1 LVKWKLLNLTNPNR
15 KVRNSMVQHNSLS
28 EKGQERI
35 SAAFAA
41 LQIGQLL
48 RKAGISKSF
57 GLSSLTIFQL
67 IFSLVFEGRNWFR
80 LLQSERRQ
88 SLPGKDV
95 VYRFLN
101 HPRFAWRRFLHSLS
115 LKIVQHFDTLTSR
128 SRTRVLIVDDSVLRR
143 DRSKKAEL
151 LARVFDHTTGR
162 YTRGYNMLTLG
173 WSDGFSFVPIDFVM
187 LSSAKLANRFCEMKE
202 RLSKRMPGYKRR
214 MEALSRK
221 PDAVVALLDRALEAG
236 FSADVVLM
244 DSWFTQAPL
253 LRELTAKGLPV
264 IGMVKAMK
272 QRYRFHGQCL
282 TLKELYALLPKH
294 KDKEIQGSVIVQT
307 ACGLPVKLVF
317 VRHRNRKRDWLVL
330 LSTDL
335 SLEDAEIVRIYGMR
349 WSIET
354 FFKFAKSYLKLGT
367 EFQGRSFDM
376 LISHTTIVFTRY
388 LVMEWERRHENDVRS
403 LGGLFFLFSDE
414 VRDMDLK
421 TALQH
426 LIVFFMEFMGAKS
439 KRDQSVVLSQ
449 LQQWILSLP
458 SYIKGL
464 FVKLSCES

>member
-1 LVKWKLLNLTNPNR
+1 
-15 KVRNSMVQHNSLS
+15 MVQHNSLP
-28 EKGQERI
+28 EKCEERFSTI
-35 SAAFAA
+35 FSA
-41 LQIGQLL
+41 LQIGYLL

-57 GLSSLTIFQL
+57 GLSSLAVFRLVFT
-67 IFSLVFEGRNWFR
+67 LVFEGRNWFR
-80 LLQSERRQ
+80 LLDSDRRS

-101 HPRFAWRRFLHSLS
+101 HPRFAWRRFLHTLS
-115 LKIVQHFDTLTSR
+115 LKIVQRFESLTSA
-128 SRTRVLIVDDSVLRR
+128 SRVRVFIVDDSVLRR

-151 LARVFDHTTGR
+151 LARVHDHTTGR
-162 YTRGYNMLTLG
+162 FVRGYNMLTLG
-173 WSDGFSFVPIDFVM
+173 WSDGFSFAPIDFVM

-202 RLSKRMPGYKRR
+202 HLSKSTHGYKRR
-214 MEALSRK
+214 MEALFRK
-221 PDAVVALLDRALEAG
+221 PDAVVGLLDRALTAG
-236 FSADVVLM
+236 FSADFVLM
-244 DSWFTQAPL
+244 DSWFAQAPL
-253 LRELTAKGLPV
+253 IRELLARGLHV
-264 IGMVKAMK
+264 IGMIKDMK
-272 QRYRFHGQCL
+272 QRYRLGDQRL
-282 TLKELYALLPKH
+282 TLRELYAQLPKS
-294 KDKEIQGSVIVQT
+294 KSSEIVGSVNVQT

-317 VRHRNRKRDWLVL
+317 VQNRNRRRDWLVL

-335 SLEDAEIVRIYGMR
+335 ALDDAEIVRIYGMR

-388 LVMEWERRHENDVRS
+388 LVMEWERRLENDVRS

-414 VRDMDLK
+414 VRDLDLK

-426 LIVFFMEFMGAKS
+426 LVEFFLELAKART
-439 KRDQSVVLSQ
+439 KRDKSAVFCQ
-449 LQQWILSLP
+449 LQLWISSLP

-464 FVKLSCES
+464 FTKLSCES